1 VRAELDGVC
10 AKLPAEAPERGVCAG
25 ALNPKAE
32 GKGGS
37 A

>member
-25 ALNPKAE
+25 ALNL
-32 GKGGS
+32 
-37 A
+37 